1 MSADLLAYAQAE
13 EIFPR
18 DSTGDQWFSADQFDA
33 YQSLGRYI
41 GKEAETLWRASERTA
56 TKTLEERGR

>member
-1 MSADLLAYAQAE
+1 MGTDLLAYAQAE
-13 EIFPR
+13 ENFPR

-41 GKEAETLWRASERTA
+41 EKDAETLM
-56 TKTLEERGR
+56 